1 MGRWDMGRLKG
12 CTVELSGDIGAVVD
26 TSPAVPSDAV
36 GEAALAALEDLEN
49 RRIAGCPQCA
59 SAALQ
64 RWGRGRSK
72 VQRWRCR
79 DCERSFSSTT
89 GTMLAGLHAPDKL
102 RLVLIDMLSS
112 EPSSCRGLASALSLS
127 AMTIWG
133 WRQRVNEVLER
144 IVTDQHEDIGR
155 QLIEVATV
163 VMRESRKASREWVD
177 HQRDP
182 TRCPEPDRHRWVDYR
197 ERHLPLPRPMTP
209 HLLAVQLTED
219 RFGNSHA
226 TLLPEL
232 PPRRGTPATSTAI
245 IADQVTPPPV
255 ARPVGQH
262 AATGELLRPQ
272 EGDALGDRFRA
283 FLRPFSGP
291 AKKHL
296 GGYVAW
302 FVAWHA
308 GSTETRRLHME
319 GRAWRALTAPRPTQ
333 FWT

>member
-1 MGRWDMGRLKG
+1 MGRSKG
-12 CTVELSGDIGAVVD
+12 CAAELPGDIGAVVD
-26 TSPAVPSDAV
+26 TSAAVSADAV
-36 GEAALAALEDLEN
+36 GEAALAALENLEN
-49 RRIAGCPQCA
+49 RRIPACPQCA

-64 RWGRGRSK
+64 RWGKGRSK

-89 GTMLAGLHAPDKL
+89 GTMLAGLHAPGKL

-112 EPSSCRGLASALSLS
+112 EPSSCRGLADALSLS

-133 WRQRVNEVLER
+133 WRQRINEVLER
-144 IVTDQHEDIGR
+144 IVTDQHEDLGH
-155 QLIEVATV
+155 EPMAVDTV
-163 VMRESRKASREWVD
+163 VLRESRKASREWVD

-182 TRCPEPDRHRWVDYR
+182 TRFPKPDRHRWVDYR
-197 ERHLPLPRPMTP
+197 EWHLPLPKPMTP

-232 PPRRGTPATSTAI
+232 QARAVFPATPP
-245 IADQVTPPPV
+245 IAPPPA
-255 ARPVGQH
+255 ARPIGQH
-262 AATGELLRPQ
+262 ATAGELVRPQ
-272 EGDALGDRFRA
+272 EGDALADRFRS

-296 GGYVAW
+296 GGYVDW
-302 FVAWHA
+302 FVAWH
-308 GSTETRRLHME
+308 GGGTETRRLDME